1 MIFLN
6 QHSTKLA
13 VTFVLTAW
21 ICISLNDVVMKLL
34 SNSYALHEVV
44 LIRSIGGFFL
54 TLFIIQYEGS
64 WHLLKLGNKF
74 LVFSRCLM
82 MVTANL
88 FYFSALVIL
97 PLADA
102 TALFFVAPIFISILS
117 SILLKEIIGTRRI
130 TAILVGLV
138 GIIIVMR
145 PLSSVTNN
153 IHFATYFLPVA
164 AAFCYA
170 LAQVTAR
177 KLAATTRASVM
188 ALYLHLTFILVSIVF
203 GAIIG
208 DGKYVN
214 ISNNPS
220 LVFLFR
226 PWEWPSITDWP
237 LLIFLG
243 ALAGAIAYCVTKAYV
258 LAEASFVAP
267 FEYIAVPLAT
277 LWGWLIFKH
286 LPDFWTGLGMLVII
300 ISGLYIYRREQVNSK
315 LSN

>member
-1 MIFLN
+1 MR

-34 SNSYALHEVV
+34 STSYALHQLV
-44 LIRSIGGFFL
+44 LIRSIGGLLL
-54 TLFIIQYEGS
+54 TLLMIQFGGNWS
-64 WHLLKLGNKF
+64 LLKIDNK
-74 LVFSRCLM
+74 LLLLARCLL

-88 FYFSALVIL
+88 FYFTALVVL

-117 SILLKEIIGTRRI
+117 IVILKETIGRRRI
-130 TAILVGLV
+130 SAIVIGLV
-138 GIIIVMR
+138 GILIVMR
-145 PLSSVTNN
+145 PLSDANNSV
-153 IHFATYFLPVA
+153 HFATYFLPVVA
-164 AAFCYA
+164 ALCYA

-177 KLAATTRASVM
+177 KLGATTKASVM
-188 ALYLHLTFILVSIVF
+188 AFYLHLAFILVSIVF
-203 GAIIG
+203 GVIIG
-208 DGKYVN
+208 DGRYEN
-214 ISNNPS
+214 FSSNPS

-226 PWEWPSITDWP
+226 PWEWPLYQDWP

-243 ALAGAIAYCVTKAYV
+243 ALAGAVAYCITQAYV

-277 LWGWLIFKH
+277 FWGWLIFKS
-286 LPDFWTGLGMLVII
+286 LPDFGAGLGII
-300 ISGLYIYRREQVNSK
+300 IIILSGLYIYRREQINLRS
-315 LSN
+315 SN

>member
-1 MIFLN
+1 MR

-34 SNSYALHEVV
+34 STSYALHQLV
-44 LIRSIGGFFL
+44 LIRSIGGLLL
-54 TLFIIQYEGS
+54 TLLIIQFGGS
-64 WHLLKLGNKF
+64 WKLLKIDNK
-74 LVFSRCLM
+74 LLLLYRCLL
-82 MVTANL
+82 MVSANL
-88 FYFSALVIL
+88 FYFTALVIL

-117 SILLKEIIGTRRI
+117 TVILKETIGRRRI
-130 TAILVGLV
+130 SAIVIGLL
-138 GIIIVMR
+138 GIMLVMR
-145 PLSSVTNN
+145 PLNESTNSV
-153 IHFATYFLPVA
+153 HFATYFLPVA
-164 AAFCYA
+164 AALCYA

-177 KLAATTRASVM
+177 KLGATTEASVM
-188 ALYLHLTFILVSIVF
+188 AFYLHLTFILVSILCGV
-203 GAIIG
+203 IIG

-214 ISNNPS
+214 LSSNPS

-226 PWEWPSITDWP
+226 TWEWPLYEDWA

-243 ALAGAIAYCVTKAYV
+243 ALAGAIAYCITQAYV

-277 LWGWLIFKH
+277 FWGWLIFKS
-286 LPDFWTGLGMLVII
+286 LPDFGAGLGILII
-300 ISGLYIYRREQVNSK
+300 ILSGLYIYRREQINLRS
-315 LSN
+315 SN